1 MFEIGILDCT
11 LRDGAYVV
19 DTYFGDNTIF
29 EIVKSLVEA
38 GIDIIECGFLRN
50 KSGGEGST
58 VFSKPS
64 EIKKYIP
71 EGLCNSKFVLMFDA
85 GKLDVE
91 KIPAND
97 GTLFGIRDCFHKDF
111 IDQAFQD
118 AEILKQKGYKIF
130 IQPTGILQYTDV
142 EIIELIKKTN
152 LIGAYSFAIVDTFGS
167 MDKSDLLRLFSLIN
181 HNLDDSITLSFHS
194 HNNQQMAY
202 ALSQDFVELG
212 FGKRKMVVDSTVYGM
227 GRGAGNTCT
236 ESVAFHLNKY
246 YKKQYNTEKILDL
259 IESQIL
265 QIYDHY
271 SWGYNVRN
279 LVAGINGCH
288 VDNISYLY
296 DKGYLL
302 SSDVK
307 RIMEVVPSEYRIH
320 FFPDVLETTLSNYKN
335 EYIDDNQS
343 IEQLRK
349 KLAKKDILVLC
360 PGRSISSSQTV
371 IKQFYKRKNVI
382 TIGVN
387 FIPELIECNY
397 LFFSNPQRVH
407 FWNHY
412 LEKYNGRI
420 ILTSNI
426 QSNINSININYR
438 NLVIS
443 EKKYGANA
451 AIMCLRLLDQLDVG
465 SIYLAGFDGYSDKDR
480 NYLNRESEN
489 SKNSAEIQLLNYE
502 ISEMFDGFRRN
513 MQSKRKI
520 EFITKSKFERVM

>member
-19 DTYFGDNTIF
+19 DTYFGENTII
-29 EIVKSLVEA
+29 EVVKSLVEA

-50 KSGGEGST
+50 ESGGEGST
-58 VFSKPS
+58 VFSNPS
-64 EIKKYIP
+64 EILRYIP
-71 EGLCNSKFVLMFDA
+71 KGTYNSKFVLMFDA

-91 KIPAND
+91 NIPAND
-97 GTLFGIRDCFHKDF
+97 GTLFGIRDCFHKDY
-111 IDQAFQD
+111 IDQAFHD
-118 AEILKQKGYKIF
+118 AEVLKQKGYKIF

-142 EIIELIKKTN
+142 EIIELIKRTN

-167 MDKSDLLRLFSLIN
+167 MDKSDLVRLFSLID

-212 FGKRKMVVDSTVYGM
+212 FGKRKMIVDSTVYGM

-236 ESVAFHLNKY
+236 ENVAIHLNKY

-265 QIYDHY
+265 QIFDNH

-307 RIMEVVPSEYRIH
+307 RIMDVVPPEYRIH
-320 FFPDVLETTLSNYKN
+320 FFPDVLETTLLSYKN
-335 EYIDDNQS
+335 EFIDDTHS
-343 IEQLRK
+343 IGLLKE
-349 KLAKKDILVLC
+349 KLAQKDILVLC
-360 PGRSISSSQTV
+360 PGRSISSSQAM
-371 IKQFYKRKNVI
+371 IEQFYRNKDVI
-382 TIGVN
+382 TIAVN
-387 FIPELIECNY
+387 FIPEIIECNY

-412 LEKYNGRI
+412 LERYDGRI

-426 QSNINSININYR
+426 QSDINSIKINYR
-438 NLVIS
+438 NLIIS
-443 EKKYGANA
+443 AKKYGANA
-451 AIMCLRLLDQLDVG
+451 AIMCLRLLDQLEVG
-465 SIYLAGFDGYSDKDR
+465 NIYLAGFDGYSDKNR
-480 NYLNRESEN
+480 NYLNRESE
-489 SKNSAEIQLLNYE
+489 SRKNSAEIQLLNYE
-502 ISEMFDGFRRN
+502 ISEMFDSFRRN

-520 EFITKSKFERVM
+520 EFITKSKFEGVM